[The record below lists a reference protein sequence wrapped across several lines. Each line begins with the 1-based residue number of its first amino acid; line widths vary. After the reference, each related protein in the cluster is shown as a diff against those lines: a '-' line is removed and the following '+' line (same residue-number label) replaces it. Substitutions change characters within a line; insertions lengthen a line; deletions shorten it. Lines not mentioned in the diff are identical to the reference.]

1 MNNNELA
8 EVFEKI
14 ASLMEI
20 KGEVIYKTLAY
31 RRAAES
37 LRALPGDVSAYWK
50 EERLTEIPGVGNAI
64 ADKISELLQT
74 GELVFL
80 NNLEQEVPPS
90 LLELLQVPDIGPK
103 KVALFWKQAGVKTLV
118 ELETAARNGK
128 LRTLPGMGEKSEARI
143 IAGIE
148 ALSRRSKRM
157 LLGNAWSIAN
167 RFLAELR
174 NQPGVVRAEAAGSLR
189 RWKQT
194 IGDLDL
200 VAACTDPAPVMEW
213 FTSHPECHRILGKG
227 KNKSSIELNNGINVQ
242 LWAQPPERFGTLL
255 QFVSGSKEHNVR
267 LRELAQKK
275 GLSLNEQAIIRDDGT
290 EMLFA
295 DEEGIYETL
304 GLQFI
309 PPELREDRGEVQAA
323 SDNKLP
329 MLVKPGDTRADL
341 HMHTTWSDAAH
352 SVKDMALAARALGYH
367 TLAITDHTSGL
378 GIAGGLTVE
387 GLLAQRKEIDQL
399 QQELGDTIKILQ
411 GAEVEIKADGTL
423 DYPDEVLE
431 KMDIVVASLHTSLRQ
446 PRERITE
453 RLVNVIRNPHVDI
466 IGHPS
471 GRLLPNREG
480 ADLDY
485 DQVLQEAQ
493 KAGVALEINAH
504 FSRLDL
510 DEIYVRRASEMGI
523 LIAIN
528 SDAHTTDQLE
538 QIIYGVSVARRACL
552 NPDLV
557 INTWDRDRL
566 ADWLKSR
573 GRS

>member
-8 EVFEKI
+8 DVFDRI

-37 LRALPGDVSAYWK
+37 LRVLPTDAAAYWQ
-50 EERLTEIPGVGNAI
+50 EGRLTEIPGVGKAI

-74 GELVFL
+74 GELEFL

-90 LLELLQVPDIGPK
+90 LLEMLQVPDVGPK
-103 KVALFWKQAGVKTLV
+103 KVALFWKQAGVKTLT

-128 LRTLPGMGEKSEARI
+128 LRDLPGMGEKSEARI

-167 RFLAELR
+167 RLLEELR
-174 NQPGVVRAEAAGSLR
+174 SQGGVARAEVAGSLR

-200 VAACTDPAPVMEW
+200 VAACTDPAPVMDW
-213 FTSHPECHRILGKG
+213 FSSHPDCHRVIGKG
-227 KNKSSIELNNGINVQ
+227 ENKSSIELNNGINVQ
-242 LWAQPPERFGTLL
+242 LWVQPPERFGTLL

-267 LRELAQKK
+267 LRELAQKQ
-275 GLSLNEQAIIRDDGT
+275 GLSLNEQAIVKADGT
-290 EMLFA
+290 ELLFS
-295 DEEGIYETL
+295 DEEGIYHTL
-304 GLQFI
+304 GLEYI
-309 PPELREDRGEVQAA
+309 PPELREDRGEVQKAA
-323 SDNKLP
+323 EKKLP
-329 MLVKPGDTRADL
+329 QLLKHGDIHADL

-352 SVKDMALAARALGYH
+352 SVKEMALAARALGYH
-367 TLAITDHTSGL
+367 TIAITDHTSGL

-387 GLLAQRKEIDQL
+387 GLAEQRKDIDQV
-399 QQELGDTIKILQ
+399 QEALGESIRILQ
-411 GAEVEIKADGTL
+411 GAEVEIKADGGL
-423 DYPDEVLE
+423 DYLDEVLRE
-431 KMDIVVASLHTSLRQ
+431 MDIVVASLHTSLRQ

-485 DQVLQEAQ
+485 DLVLQEAQ
-493 KAGVALEINAH
+493 KASIALEVNAH

-510 DEIYVRRASEMGI
+510 DEKYVRRASEMGI
-523 LIAIN
+523 LIAID

-538 QIIYGVSVARRACL
+538 QIIYGVSVARRAWL
-552 NPDLV
+552 DPDLV

-566 ADWLKSR
+566 AAWLKNR
-573 GRS
+573 GKS

>member
-290 EMLFA
+290 DMLFA

-329 MLVKPGDTRADL
+329 MLAKPGDIRADL
-341 HMHTTWSDAAH
+341 HMHTTWSDAAN
-352 SVKDMALAARALGYH
+352 SVRDMALAARELGYH

-387 GLLAQRKEIDQL
+387 GLAEQRKEIDQL

-485 DQVLQEAQ
+485 DLVLTEAQ

-510 DEIYVRRASEMGI
+510 DEKYVRRASEMGI

-538 QIIYGVSVARRACL
+538 QIIYGVSVARRGWL
-552 NPDLV
+552 DPDLV

-566 ADWLKSR
+566 ANWLKSR
-573 GRS
+573 RKN